1 VASQWVEADKNLA
14 SGESIARHLLYT
26 RRFMEEALG
35 LKPEDVPID
44 WSPDTFGH
52 AHTIP
57 TLVSRGSVKRYYMCR
72 GGRDEKPPVFSS
84 GGAGRT
90 AHGSS

>member
-1 VASQWVEADKNLA
+1 MEADKNLA

-57 TLVSRGSVKRYYMCR
+57 TLVSRGSVKRYTCAAGDGTR
-72 GGRDEKPPVFSS
+72 SRRSS